1 MLALIPSIFTIIRLS
16 VLAAALLYLGQPAH
30 AEKTLTIASPLG
42 EKVISL
48 DEDPEIAISYT
59 PSGIKLTFVNLGIS
73 TVCIEDPSS
82 SGFCRLQAYDGGI
95 PSGPGGPSTP
105 KDMDPPSVVAGDTQ
119 VALTWSAPADD
130 GGDEITG
137 YRIQIASGGTL
148 NWATL
153 VSDTG
158 NTNTRYTAT
167 GLVNGE
173 SYRFRVAAING
184 VGLGTFS
191 PASATVV
198 PADSQ
203 SGDTYAQACNSV
215 AANIQCEFFNQ
226 GDLQSTNLAYFDI
239 KNGKILSIPFDVP
252 TESEADGRV
261 KYFSFSKADGYSFI
275 TWYSYEAGGALTDPS
290 AANLC
295 EKGSAIAESSILW
308 TTDPDDVYRCPIYG
322 DSVVFVNF
330 KFERIS
336 DGALAAFPSLK
347 LELQ

>member
-184 VGLGTFS
+184 FGLGTFS

-239 KNGKILSIPFDVP
+239 NNGKILSIPLLYFNKQKEIFILKRSDKKHKISYHLAP
-252 TESEADGRV
+252 KHIKKGKKTLKNSNKDDKKTNKGKTNKGKKEKV
-261 KYFSFSKADGYSFI
+261 KKKVKK
-275 TWYSYEAGGALTDPS
+275 
-290 AANLC
+290 
-295 EKGSAIAESSILW
+295 EKVKKEK
-308 TTDPDDVYRCPIYG
+308 VKKEK
-322 DSVVFVNF
+322 V
-330 KFERIS
+330 KKE
-336 DGALAAFPSLK
+336 K
-347 LELQ
+347 